1 MKKTIPGPGRAARSV
16 LILFMSAIL
25 VGLAAHTSPAA
36 STRVTLPFPDQELTD
51 FLAAK
56 GLIFDR
62 AWVRAV
68 NAFQDYFKAY
78 PAGRYGDEAGY
89 WLAKALDGQAGEERT
104 VERVLDRKT
113 AAVEALDRLEKEHP
127 ASPWLE
133 EGRPLREKLL
143 GEIALVGGPRRK
155 SFLAAYLK
163 RENKTLDQARVGAL
177 DALLSWDR
185 GWAAPVIEDLL
196 KAVAD
201 IEGRKTVV
209 RFAGRHFFDETGTLL
224 RDAAEKDP
232 DAGVRAEASA
242 ALERAEMARLPVD
255 ALHFV
260 FSARLTDRAGQAML
274 PEMTAKVFDLPPAAE
289 LNNKEAEEQADDFF
303 RGKLRRL
310 KMGGGGSLGRSSGMR
325 MDVLMGILSGTW
337 GSLRPDRGR
346 MVVGGDVAA
355 GLRARSLVSEKLLGK
370 LARLGEE
377 GAVKVPIGD
386 VTVAFPFGSVRKTP
400 DSVGGRVVFEF
411 GDKEYPV
418 EFTVDGRRDQLAAF
432 RRGDDVWLAVLQFNP
447 EAWDGEGLLGL
458 RRQSRLPVVF
468 KNVLGCR
475 IESSRGS
482 WPLDEIA
489 GSGLIDFGK
498 AKAEIPGAGGRWR
511 LEGFLQADTAKKVFI
526 GRDAE
531 LFDPSGKSVVQAAEI
546 IVPAGAPDKY
556 EVVKK

>member
-1 MKKTIPGPGRAARSV
+1 MKKICILLMLAA
-16 LILFMSAIL
+16 I
-25 VGLAAHTSPAA
+25 GLAAHPSPAA
-36 STRVTLPFPDQELTD
+36 STRVTLPFPDQELND

-56 GLIFDR
+56 GHVFDR
-62 AWVRAV
+62 SWARAV

-89 WLAKALDGQAGEERT
+89 WLAKSLDGLAGEERT
-104 VERVLDRKT
+104 IERVLDRKT
-113 AAVEALDRLEKEHP
+113 AAVEALARLEKEHP

-133 EGRPLREKLL
+133 EARPFRKNLL
-143 GEIALVGGPRRK
+143 GEIALIGGPRKK
-155 SFLAAYLK
+155 SFLAAFLK
-163 RENKTLDQARVGAL
+163 EENKTLDQARVDAL

-196 KAVAD
+196 KTVAD
-201 IEGRKTVV
+201 PEGRKTAV
-209 RFAGRHFFDETGTLL
+209 RFAGRYFFDETGTLL
-224 RDAAEKDP
+224 RDAAEKDA
-232 DAGVRAEASA
+232 DSGVRAEASA

-289 LNNKEAEEQADDFF
+289 LNNNAAEEQADDLF

-325 MDVLMGILSGTW
+325 IDVLMGILSGTW

-355 GLRARSLVSEKLLGK
+355 GLRVRSLVSEKLIGR
-370 LARLGEE
+370 LARLDEE

-386 VTVAFPFGSVRKTP
+386 VTVAFPFGSIRKTP
-400 DSVGGRVVFEF
+400 DSIGGLVVFEF
-411 GDKEYPV
+411 GDKEYRV

-447 EAWDGEGLLGL
+447 EAWDREGILGL
-458 RRQSRLPVVF
+458 RRRQRSPVVF

-475 IESSRGS
+475 VESSRDS
-482 WPLDEIA
+482 WPLEEIA
-489 GSGLIDFGK
+489 GKGLIDFGK
-498 AKAEIPGAGGRWR
+498 AKAEVPGAGGRWR

-531 LFDPSGKSVVQAAEI
+531 LFDPSGKSVVRAAELV
-546 IVPAGAPDKY
+546 VPANAPEKHQI
-556 EVVKK
+556 VKK